1 MMLTSDVKI
10 KPSVLVPRK
19 ALFWLNV
26 VLISSVSHFAIAEVN
41 SLREVY
47 GIDAPGSNSDLAD
60 EYEDRMKQDD
70 LAPKLNADIPEA
82 AARDSGPRI
91 LVKRFV
97 FQNIREYPELGI
109 TAEGVNAE
117 AERLRSQYMKEEQLL
132 DGGFTIDE
140 SAEVIE
146 YLQEVGRE
154 GEVENITYEDM
165 QNLVG
170 IVRQHNRNRGLSFAD
185 LEEVTTQL
193 SLYYRQ
199 RGLFLARVQL
209 PAQEIKNGIVFLTVM
224 EGVLGQ
230 VEALNSNKYSE
241 STLRSPLEN
250 EIGRA
255 VSGGDI
261 EESLYILNDL
271 PGLNITGA
279 FTAGDN
285 PGETKLKLT
294 VREEEAF
301 KFLFRVDNHGSE
313 FTGDTRFFTSM
324 EWYNPIGFGDSLRLG
339 YLRSEDLEG
348 NNEAGEEAHA
358 DLGQFSYSFPVFGLR
373 TRLGL
378 SADFNKYS
386 IIDENGGIIN
396 ELDLEGESSN
406 FAINLNHQFIRSLE
420 FNFSSGLAL
429 TDKKTTID
437 SELIPAGDHVI
448 GGELNFYVDGLSRT
462 GLRML
467 NIANVTLQYGEHQ
480 NEVIEGRDDTF
491 FILGVDTN
499 SLFFL
504 PIPFTS
510 KYSRLITTLK
520 MQHSEASLP
529 SFEQFSMGGPSGVRS
544 FSNGEFSA
552 DQSVYLGNEWYFDL
566 PDWSFFGGRYFNEVF
581 QAGLLLDF
589 AYGTQNG
596 GFVTDSGALADD
608 EWAQMSAA
616 GLVFKAA
623 WGDTFNAKLSIA
635 TPLEASS
642 SLDPDSDD
650 NSATPLNNAPDAI
663 EVYADINFVF

>member
-1 MMLTSDVKI
+1 MMLTSDMKI
-10 KPSVLVPRK
+10 KPSLLVPRK
-19 ALFWLNV
+19 ALFWLSV
-26 VLISSVSHFAIAEVN
+26 ALISSVSHLAAAEVN

-47 GIDAPGSNSDLAD
+47 GIDAPGSSSDLAD
-60 EYEDRMKQDD
+60 DYEERMKQDD
-70 LAPKLNADIPEA
+70 LAPKLNADIPET

-97 FQNIREYPELGI
+97 FQNIREYPELDI

-230 VEALNSNKYSE
+230 VEALNSKKYSE
-241 STLRSPLEN
+241 STLRSPLED

-406 FAINLNHQFIRSLE
+406 YAINLNHQIIRSLE

-616 GLVFKAA
+616 GLVLKAA

-642 SLDPDSDD
+642 SLDPDSDN
-650 NSATPLNNAPDAI
+650 NSATPLNNKPDAI

>member
-1 MMLTSDVKI
+1 MLTSDVKI

-230 VEALNSNKYSE
+230 VEALNSKKYSE

-406 FAINLNHQFIRSLE
+406 YAINLNHQFIRSLE

>member
-10 KPSVLVPRK
+10 KPSVLVSRK
-19 ALFWLNV
+19 ALYWLSV
-26 VLISSVSHFAIAEVN
+26 ALISSVSHLAAAEVN

-230 VEALNSNKYSE
+230 VEALNSKKYSE
-241 STLRSPLEN
+241 STLRSPLKN

-406 FAINLNHQFIRSLE
+406 YAINLNHQFIRSLE